1 MMAYLQLG
9 AGHTTWIGRKENVD
23 HNEDMHVLSI
33 DFDCLLGLCY
43 DDGVGVG

>member
-1 MMAYLQLG
+1 MASLQLG
-9 AGHTTWIGRKENVD
+9 AGHTTWMTMKEDIN

-33 DFDCLLGLCY
+33 DFDCFLGLCY